1 MCKHIIRSSIIT
13 VIAVYSNDMWTVGEL
28 LKPTELS
35 NTQKYQQLLWR
46 RVREGQEIAKDKIC
60 RLQQELHQLHE
71 ENQHSLQQ
79 EESPIEHWVVARS
92 EITMTDE
99 ILGKGGYGVVKVAKF
114 RGSRVAAKCLHEMIL
129 SPYNLQLFTRELEI
143 AARIRHPNLL
153 LFIGAT
159 KEGSPII
166 LSELMPTSLRK
177 ELEKAPLTHPKILN
191 ISRDVA
197 AALNYLHLWK
207 PTPIIHRDVSSPNVL
222 LEPSSNNTWKAKLSD
237 YGSANLLQQIS
248 PNSVVPGNPF
258 YSAPEARCPRDH
270 SPAMDV
276 YSYGVLLTEMVLHHI
291 PDNTPI
297 EKLCQTIRWPTFN
310 DLITKCITTEH
321 QSRPSIANVLEQL
334 QQM

>member
-1 MCKHIIRSSIIT
+1 MHIPGKIYYVT
-13 VIAVYSNDMWTVGEL
+13 VYDNKWTVGKL
-28 LKPTELS
+28 LTPTELS
-35 NTQKYQQLLWR
+35 NTQQYQELLWG
-46 RVREGQEIAKDKIC
+46 RVREGQKMQCQLYDESQQALKQLQEI
-60 RLQQELHQLHE
+60 Q
-71 ENQHSLQQ
+71 QHST
-79 EESPIEHWVVARS
+79 SPVEHWVVARS
-92 EITMTDE
+92 EITTTDE

-114 RGSRVAAKCLHEMIL
+114 RGSRVAAKYLHEVIL
-129 SPYNLQLFTRELEI
+129 SHYNIQLFTREMEI

-177 ELEKAPLTHPKILN
+177 ELEKAPLTHPQILS

-222 LEPSSNNTWKAKLSD
+222 LEPSSNDTWKAKLSD

-248 PNSVVPGNPF
+248 TKSVAPGNPF
-258 YSAPEARCPRDH
+258 YSAPEARHPRDH

-276 YSYGVLLTEMVLHHI
+276 YSYGVLLTEMVLCRP
-291 PDNTPI
+291 PDYTPI
-297 EKLCQTIRWPTFN
+297 EVLCPTIDWPSYRN
-310 DLITKCITTEH
+310 IVSGCIASNFK
-321 QSRPSIANVLEQL
+321 SRPSISNVLEQFEKI
-334 QQM
+334 